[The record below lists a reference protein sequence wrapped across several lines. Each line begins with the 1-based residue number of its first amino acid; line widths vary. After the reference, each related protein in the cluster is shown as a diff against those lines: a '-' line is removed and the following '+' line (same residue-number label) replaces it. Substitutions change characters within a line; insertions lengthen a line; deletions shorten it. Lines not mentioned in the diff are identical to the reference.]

1 MNIQI
6 VSSKYQIYWKRMIW
20 LGSKSRWDDLM
31 LIFKYLGEKKKK
43 GKCGVLVNQ
52 RDFENKQLIKIFENV
67 GEVPAPEMDQSYAKL
82 RNHMI
87 SLEQKEKWEKVR
99 GGGLW
104 WGGKEC
110 S

>member
-43 GKCGVLVNQ
+43 
-52 RDFENKQLIKIFENV
+52 ENV
-67 GEVPAPEMDQSYAKL
+67 VS
-82 RNHMI
+82 
-87 SLEQKEKWEKVR
+87 
-99 GGGLW
+99 
-104 WGGKEC
+104 
-110 S
+110 